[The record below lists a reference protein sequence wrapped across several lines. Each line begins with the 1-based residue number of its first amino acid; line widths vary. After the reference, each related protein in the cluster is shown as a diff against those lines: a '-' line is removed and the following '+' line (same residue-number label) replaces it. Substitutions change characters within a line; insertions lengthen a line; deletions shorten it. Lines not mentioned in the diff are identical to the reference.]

1 MHIVCKKDVE
11 GWKLSAYLYIQ
22 TPPSQAR
29 QIEDESTSVYVN
41 KTAKCHSLIMHQ
53 LRFFSRPINKDRQLY
68 FQLKNGEHLTGVIEK
83 VNGEEVLVS
92 AFEQKIWLAAESIA
106 YITTK

>member
-1 MHIVCKKDVE
+1 MDYP
-11 GWKLSAYLYIQ
+11 LLYIQ
-22 TPPSQAR
+22 TPPPAR
-29 QIEDESTSVYVN
+29 QIEDESTSVYV
-41 KTAKCHSLIMHQ
+41 KKEPVPSLIMHQ

-68 FQLKNGEHLTGVIEK
+68 FQLKNGEHLIGVIEN

-92 AFEQKIWLAAESIA
+92 AFEQKIWLAAGSIA

>member
-1 MHIVCKKDVE
+1 M
-11 GWKLSAYLYIQ
+11 YIQ
-22 TPPSQAR
+22 TPPPAR
-29 QIEDESTSVYVN
+29 QIEDESTSVYV
-41 KTAKCHSLIMHQ
+41 KKQPVPSLIMHQ

-68 FQLKNGEHLTGVIEK
+68 FQLNNGEHLIGVIEK

-92 AFEQKIWLAAESIA
+92 AFGQKIWLAAESIA

>member
-1 MHIVCKKDVE
+1 MDYP
-11 GWKLSAYLYIQ
+11 LLYIQ
-22 TPPSQAR
+22 TPPPAR
-29 QIEDESTSVYVN
+29 QIEDESTSVYV
-41 KTAKCHSLIMHQ
+41 KKEPVPSLIMHQ

-68 FQLKNGEHLTGVIEK
+68 FQLKNGEHLTGVIEN

-92 AFEQKIWLAAESIA
+92 AFEQKIWLAAGSIA

>member
-1 MHIVCKKDVE
+1 MDYP
-11 GWKLSAYLYIQ
+11 LLYIQ
-22 TPPSQAR
+22 TPPPAR
-29 QIEDESTSVYVN
+29 QIEDESTSVYV
-41 KTAKCHSLIMHQ
+41 KKQPVPSLIMHQ

-83 VNGEEVLVS
+83 INGEEVLVS
-92 AFEQKIWLAAESIA
+92 AFEQKIWLAAGSIE

>member
-1 MHIVCKKDVE
+1 M
-11 GWKLSAYLYIQ
+11 YIQ
-22 TPPSQAR
+22 TPPPAQ
-29 QIEDESTSVYVN
+29 QIEDESTSVYV
-41 KTAKCHSLIMHQ
+41 KKQPVPSLIMHQ

-83 VNGEEVLVS
+83 IKGEEVLVG

>member
-1 MHIVCKKDVE
+1 M
-11 GWKLSAYLYIQ
+11 YLQ
-22 TPPSQAR
+22 NPPPAR
-29 QIEDESTSVYVN
+29 QIEDESTSVYV
-41 KTAKCHSLIMHQ
+41 KKQEVPSLIMHQ

-83 VNGEEVLVS
+83 MKGEEVLVS
-92 AFEQKIWLAAESIA
+92 VFEKKLWIAAETIA